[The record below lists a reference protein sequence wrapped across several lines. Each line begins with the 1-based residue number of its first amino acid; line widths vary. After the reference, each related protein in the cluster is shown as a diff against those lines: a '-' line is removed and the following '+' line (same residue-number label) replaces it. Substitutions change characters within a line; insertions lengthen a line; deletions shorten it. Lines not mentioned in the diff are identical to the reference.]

1 MRLYISVY
9 YITFCN
15 ERREITFSR
24 LLSFAMKK
32 KSRKNA
38 SHFLS
43 LFSLSFLCCVETTFL
58 GDPEETFFCRRHSEA
73 LFLARCPPLRNPPNP
88 PWSSSSLRTRRRHR
102 PTENEEKRSFVLSK
116 RCSKR
121 PSRVSSPCFVST
133 GYIERSTIRIQ
144 RRWRRCPS
152 LDIIIFI
159 ATTRVAFRLR
169 EGAPRDSVAKAADWW
184 TRWRTTCRERR
195 RR

>member
-1 MRLYISVY
+1 
-9 YITFCN
+9 
-15 ERREITFSR
+15 
-24 LLSFAMKK
+24 MKK
-32 KSRKNA
+32 KAECA
-38 SHFLS
+38 SHFLP
-43 LFSLSFLCCVETTFL
+43 LFSLSFLCCVETCL
-58 GDPEETFFCRRHSEA
+58 GRRRRRPRDDVLFSEA

-88 PWSSSSLRTRRRHR
+88 PWSSSSLRTRRRRSHHR
-102 PTENEEKRSFVLSK
+102 PTENEEKRSSVRSK

-121 PSRVSSPCFVST
+121 PSRVSSPCFAST

-144 RRWRRCPS
+144 RRWRKCPS

-159 ATTRVAFRLR
+159 IGTTRVAFRLR

>member
-1 MRLYISVY
+1 
-9 YITFCN
+9 
-15 ERREITFSR
+15 
-24 LLSFAMKK
+24 MKQK

-38 SHFLS
+38 KSHTYFLS
-43 LFSLSFLCCVETTFL
+43 LFVSQISFSFLFGCAL
-58 GDPEETFFCRRHSEA
+58 LRRRRRRRRSLLLFFFE
-73 LFLARCPPLRNPPNP
+73 RCPPLRNPPNP
-88 PWSSSSLRTRRRHR
+88 PWSSSSLRTRRRRSHHRR
-102 PTENEEKRSFVLSK
+102 PTENEEKRSSVRSK

-121 PSRVSSPCFVST
+121 PSRVSSPCFAST

-144 RRWRRCPS
+144 RRWRKCPS

-159 ATTRVAFRLR
+159 IGTTRVAFRLR

-195 RR
+195 QR